1 MKNLIAKLLK
11 TDHSSRSNIKNE
23 LGEFLH
29 YFNQFRSHSS
39 WNANLEEKLALIL
52 SKERREQIMYLP
64 GLILLYE
71 RALESSPKS
80 EKFKESFRN
89 EIKQKFPR
97 LTRSDYFRIIFADFY
112 YQERDMA
119 QLLMGHVHDG
129 CKELMGTTKESLFS
143 NFHSRSYQAFEMA
156 RGEVLSRND
165 LQNTIKHEVSV
176 IYDAL
181 FRPLGDKKVKSLFQA
196 SYSHLAE
203 IYGLLPSFSFIV
215 SVLPESLLT
224 EQQLS
229 LLSRAQIESVLVEKT
244 AKLEEANKQ
253 LRNEIHEKEKIQ
265 KALKENV
272 DRSNRIIENAM
283 DAVVLMDGTG
293 TIIFWNNQAES
304 IFKWKSEEVIGRPLA
319 ECIIPEDKRLD
330 HERGLNYYLRSGKH
344 KFLNSRI
351 EDSGITKDGEIIPL
365 ELSIVANRVQG
376 EIIFTSFIRDISN
389 RKRYEQELMSAKIK
403 AEKASKSK
411 ADFLS
416 TMSHEIRTPMNGLSG
431 TIEYLLAENPRE
443 DQIESLKLMRHSS
456 ESLLVI
462 LNDILDLSKIEEG
475 HVEFDKREFSI
486 KELCQ
491 HIISTYIQRAEQ
503 KSIKLNLSLDEN
515 APDQLLGDPVRLSQI
530 LNNLVSNAIKFT
542 LHGEVCLEVAL
553 LRTTQSSATYRFTVS
568 DTGIGIA
575 KGNIGK
581 IFDRFTQVHDQ
592 SHNTLSGTGLGL
604 SISKKLLELQNSN
617 LIAESE
623 LGTGSKFTFE
633 LSFGLLKEPHEMQ
646 QTNSQEHESLAG
658 LKILLVEDNR
668 INQIVAE
675 RFLAKWNCLVDLAD
689 NGEQALDRVMENQY
703 DLILMDIQMPV
714 MNGYQA
720 AEAIRQMQGA
730 QHKEVPIIALT
741 ADVLPE
747 VKEEALRA
755 GMNDLMTK
763 PFDSKKLYT
772 MIFNNLKL
780 SNIDK

>member
-165 LQNTIKHEVSV
+165 LQNTIKHEISV

-229 LLSRAQIESVLVEKT
+229 LLSRAQIESVLIEKT

-253 LRNEIHEKEKIQ
+253 LRNEIEEKEKIQ

-376 EIIFTSFIRDISN
+376 
-389 RKRYEQELMSAKIK
+389 
-403 AEKASKSK
+403 
-411 ADFLS
+411 
-416 TMSHEIRTPMNGLSG
+416 
-431 TIEYLLAENPRE
+431 
-443 DQIESLKLMRHSS
+443 
-456 ESLLVI
+456 
-462 LNDILDLSKIEEG
+462 
-475 HVEFDKREFSI
+475 
-486 KELCQ
+486 
-491 HIISTYIQRAEQ
+491 
-503 KSIKLNLSLDEN
+503 
-515 APDQLLGDPVRLSQI
+515 
-530 LNNLVSNAIKFT
+530 
-542 LHGEVCLEVAL
+542 
-553 LRTTQSSATYRFTVS
+553 
-568 DTGIGIA
+568 
-575 KGNIGK
+575 
-581 IFDRFTQVHDQ
+581 
-592 SHNTLSGTGLGL
+592 
-604 SISKKLLELQNSN
+604 
-617 LIAESE
+617 
-623 LGTGSKFTFE
+623 
-633 LSFGLLKEPHEMQ
+633 
-646 QTNSQEHESLAG
+646 
-658 LKILLVEDNR
+658 
-668 INQIVAE
+668 
-675 RFLAKWNCLVDLAD
+675 
-689 NGEQALDRVMENQY
+689 
-703 DLILMDIQMPV
+703 
-714 MNGYQA
+714 
-720 AEAIRQMQGA
+720 
-730 QHKEVPIIALT
+730 
-741 ADVLPE
+741 
-747 VKEEALRA
+747 
-755 GMNDLMTK
+755 
-763 PFDSKKLYT
+763 
-772 MIFNNLKL
+772 
-780 SNIDK
+780 